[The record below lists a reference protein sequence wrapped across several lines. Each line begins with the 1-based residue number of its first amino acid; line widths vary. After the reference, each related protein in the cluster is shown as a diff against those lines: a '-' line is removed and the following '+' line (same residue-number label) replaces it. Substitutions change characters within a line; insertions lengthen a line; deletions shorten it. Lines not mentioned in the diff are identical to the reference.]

1 MLFDRENIKAQRN
14 FWLHKIERVKQ
25 TALTPHSW
33 NLWYFQWIYTS
44 FILTWL
50 IKKVSL
56 MPKTDIEHKTF
67 YRSLHIHEST
77 EYLYLV
83 LNTTLAIRC
92 TVYHTKR
99 ANDPRNSICV
109 GLLPIAGKYGI
120 PQLSSLQRQF
130 RDSCQ
135 HPDIWINNLFRKPA
149 RGCIPTLLPTYQ
161 VRMLQNQASP
171 LNSITFYTE
180 AA

>member
-1 MLFDRENIKAQRN
+1 MHFDRENIKDQQN

-92 TVYHTKR
+92 TVYHTKG
-99 ANDPRNSICV
+99 ATDPRNSICV
-109 GLLPIAGKYGI
+109 GLLPIAGKYRNSVVFKGHSTTAVNI
-120 PQLSSLQRQF
+120 LTYESTTSSGNLLAAACQHYSLQ
-130 RDSCQ
+130 S
-135 HPDIWINNLFRKPA
+135 
-149 RGCIPTLLPTYQ
+149 
-161 VRMLQNQASP
+161 QASP